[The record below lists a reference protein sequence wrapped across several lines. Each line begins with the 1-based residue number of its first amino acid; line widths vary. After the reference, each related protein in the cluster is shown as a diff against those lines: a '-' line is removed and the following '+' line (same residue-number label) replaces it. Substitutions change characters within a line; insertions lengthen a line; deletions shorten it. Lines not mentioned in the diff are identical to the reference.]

1 MSEKSLRRRLP
12 RCRRPRLPHPSSTP
26 RLRTP
31 PPHRRS
37 LKKSSKHGRILKRC
51 ASEPCLWSSS
61 TEDQQ
66 TRSGFLGSETDG
78 GPLFRPRTCTDVFAS
93 SPSLSGFCSPSSS
106 PRLGFE
112 FGMHGY
118 NKDSKVVINVSVEGS
133 PGPVRTMVKLG
144 SSVDDTIK
152 LVVDKYAEEGRTPKL
167 DSSPGLEL
175 HHSYFSLQSLDKS
188 MSIGDAGSRSFYLR
202 KNSSGHS
209 SSGASFV
216 SETNPARPNSPSAVQ
231 HPAFLVPGSWRLSS
245 MRVLSTSDRAR
256 QTFPPERNSDII
268 QGRGGLVAVPARL
281 ATSPS
286 PRFPVVK
293 DGIQQR
299 LTNVKIESSLGTV
312 HVIMPSDNTVK
323 DLIKAGIEI
332 YVKEKRRPLLEETD
346 PKCFQ
351 LHYSQFSLESLK
363 AGEKVINLGCRN
375 FFLCLKK
382 RPSPAHTSIAFWEN
396 PKLAS
401 EPLLFLSKLVELLL

>member
-12 RCRRPRLPHPSSTP
+12 RCRRPRPPHPSPTP

-37 LKKSSKHGRILKRC
+37 LKKSSKYGTILKRC

-66 TRSGFLGSETDG
+66 TRSGFLGSETEG

-93 SPSLSGFCSPSSS
+93 SPSLSGLCSPSSS

-118 NKDSKVVINVSVEGS
+118 NKDAKVVINVSVEGS

-152 LVVDKYAEEGRTPKL
+152 LVVDKYVEEGRTPKL
-167 DSSPGLEL
+167 DSSSGLEL

-188 MSIGDAGSRSFYLR
+188 ISIGDAGSRSFYLR

-216 SETNPARPNSPSAVQ
+216 SEINPPRPNSPPAVP
-231 HPAFLVPGSWRLSS
+231 HPAFLVPGFL
-245 MRVLSTSDRAR
+245 AR
-256 QTFPPERNSDII
+256 
-268 QGRGGLVAVPARL
+268 
-281 ATSPS
+281 
-286 PRFPVVK
+286 K
-293 DGIQQR
+293 
-299 LTNVKIESSLGTV
+299 
-312 HVIMPSDNTVK
+312 
-323 DLIKAGIEI
+323 
-332 YVKEKRRPLLEETD
+332 
-346 PKCFQ
+346 
-351 LHYSQFSLESLK
+351 
-363 AGEKVINLGCRN
+363 
-375 FFLCLKK
+375 
-382 RPSPAHTSIAFWEN
+382 
-396 PKLAS
+396 
-401 EPLLFLSKLVELLL
+401 LSKIMRRTHRLWKVLVCSK